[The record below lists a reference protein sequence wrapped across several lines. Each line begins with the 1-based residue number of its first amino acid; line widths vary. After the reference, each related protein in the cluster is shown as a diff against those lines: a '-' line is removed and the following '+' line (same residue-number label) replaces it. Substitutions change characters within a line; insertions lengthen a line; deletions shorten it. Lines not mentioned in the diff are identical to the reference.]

1 MGFGKDFGRGF
12 RFGFEHPFT
21 AISSLF
27 TGKTDEKMKKY
38 YGDFGSYLLKGIGH
52 YGDGGFGKAWAGAF
66 HDVYGDG
73 GRWGGGRG
81 VPTNFPAGFG
91 DTGAAYLQPTTRR
104 IIGQRQAQSPNYPY
118 VLA

>member
-38 YGDFGSYLLKGIGH
+38 YGDFGSYLLKGVGH
-52 YGDGGFGKAWAGAF
+52 GF
-66 HDVYGDG
+66 GDG

>member
-38 YGDFGSYLLKGIGH
+38 YGDFGSYLLKGVGH
-52 YGDGGFGKAWAGAF
+52 
-66 HDVYGDG
+66 
-73 GRWGGGRG
+73 
-81 VPTNFPAGFG
+81 GFG
-91 DTGAAYLQPTTRR
+91 DG
-104 IIGQRQAQSPNYPY
+104 
-118 VLA
+118 

>member
-38 YGDFGSYLLKGIGH
+38 YGDG
-52 YGDGGFGKAWAGAF
+52 
-66 HDVYGDG
+66 G
-73 GRWGGGRG
+73 GRWGGGG
-81 VPTNFPAGFG
+81 VPTKFPAGFGDRGKSGLGITESHLRQWGFG